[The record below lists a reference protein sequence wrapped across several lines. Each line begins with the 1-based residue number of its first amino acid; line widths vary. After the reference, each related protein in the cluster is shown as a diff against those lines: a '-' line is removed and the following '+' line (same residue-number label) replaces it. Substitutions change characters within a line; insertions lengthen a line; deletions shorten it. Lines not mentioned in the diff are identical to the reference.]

1 MEIYL
6 HISKPIGDI
15 SSRQSEDGFQLS
27 DRPNEYLYT
36 YCIVIV
42 SSIPCLKMI
51 RTKQAGNSQN
61 PTASVDA
68 NEEVIDEAL
77 RGKQGHLPLAPMIK
91 ITWETT
97 FRDTSVNQSTITY
110 DDDHG
115 VDLSA
120 HWLLENYVGARYSNR
135 KKENSPR

>member
-1 MEIYL
+1 
-6 HISKPIGDI
+6 
-15 SSRQSEDGFQLS
+15 
-27 DRPNEYLYT
+27 
-36 YCIVIV
+36 
-42 SSIPCLKMI
+42 MI

-97 FRDTSVNQSTITY
+97 FRDISVNQSTITY

-120 HWLLENYVGARYSNR
+120 HWLLEYQIMSERGTVTERR
-135 KKENSPR
+135 KTHQGKFVLHNTYTELAQ